1 MLKHFKQGIS
11 LKLQIYSLIVFICM
25 LSFSVKVYTDIDST
39 TDYLESQMASHA
51 QDTATSLGLSISS
64 FLEPSNITIAQ
75 TMASAIFD
83 SGYYSSIRFIDGDG
97 NIVINLN
104 NPRYVDSVPNW
115 FINFIK
121 LKAPTMVSEVSSGWV
136 IAGNLEVTSHV
147 GQSYMTL
154 WEHAKKTLLSAFI
167 ILLVSMIFAYLILQ
181 TVFRPLKD
189 VEHQANLFTK
199 KQFTLNHNLPVAREL
214 RVVTNALNKMVSN
227 LHKTFETLT
236 NQSENLTKQVYLD
249 SLTELGNRK
258 SFENHYKSVVDF
270 LSDDEQ
276 ISIMMVQLPS
286 LDSINKSLTYL
297 DGDNYVLSIANI
309 LKKSVKELNK
319 SKAFRLNGGT
329 FIFFAQHELSFF
341 KSQYH
346 KISKEIQQKENLKL
360 HVNGIANISIA
371 SISKGVSVT
380 SALSLLDTNCTIGE
394 LEISIDDKSETSL
407 SVSQW
412 RQLINDIIKSA
423 EIDYSIQPVKKSKT
437 INKQC
442 YFEVFSH
449 FIHQNNKVNNSH
461 LFSMADN
468 LNLTESLDKVII
480 ENFIPVKE
488 QFPNDLFALN
498 ISKSSLYSKSFINWL
513 VVLSQQTP
521 ILQQNLI
528 FEVNEFDL
536 LHDVDEAKLHI
547 EVLKDLGINVCIE
560 HFGTSLTS
568 FKYLQGLNIS
578 YVKLDG
584 SYMQNLTDDPQSQF
598 FVQTV
603 NNICHGFGIKVLA
616 CLIENSQT
624 LELVEYLGCDG
635 VQGNWIAKPS
645 KVEKK
650 KYKSSKCMFTFCT
663 ETLKFSN
670 YNI

>member
-64 FLEPSNITIAQ
+64 FLEPGNITIAQ

-97 NIVINLN
+97 NILINLN

-154 WEHAKKTLLSAFI
+154 WEHTKKTLLSAFI

-181 TVFRPLKD
+181 TVFKPLKD
-189 VEHQANLFTK
+189 VEQQANLVTK
-199 KQFTLNHNLPVAREL
+199 KQFTLNYNLPVAREL

-227 LHKTFETLT
+227 LHKTFEALT

-270 LSDDEQ
+270 LSDDEH

-449 FIHQNNKVNNSH
+449 FIHQSNKVNNSH

-513 VVLSQQTP
+513 VVLSRQTP

-547 EVLKDLGINVCIE
+547 EVLKDLGINFNF
-560 HFGTSLTS
+560 H
-568 FKYLQGLNIS
+568 
-578 YVKLDG
+578 
-584 SYMQNLTDDPQSQF
+584 
-598 FVQTV
+598 
-603 NNICHGFGIKVLA
+603 
-616 CLIENSQT
+616 
-624 LELVEYLGCDG
+624 
-635 VQGNWIAKPS
+635 
-645 KVEKK
+645 
-650 KYKSSKCMFTFCT
+650 
-663 ETLKFSN
+663 
-670 YNI
+670 

>member
-97 NIVINLN
+97 SILINLN

-154 WEHAKKTLLSAFI
+154 WEHTKKTLLSAFI

-189 VEHQANLFTK
+189 VEQQANLVTK

-214 RVVTNALNKMVSN
+214 RIVTNALNKMVSN

-270 LSDDEQ
+270 LSDDEH

-394 LEISIDDKSETSL
+394 LEISIHDKSETSL

-423 EIDYSIQPVKKSKT
+423 EINYSIQPVKKSKT

-480 ENFIPVKE
+480 ENFIPLKE

-584 SYMQNLTDDPQSQF
+584 SYMQNLTDDSQSQF

-624 LELVEYLGCDG
+624 LELVEDLGCDG

>member
-115 FINFIK
+115 FINFVK

-154 WEHAKKTLLSAFI
+154 WEHTKKTLLSAFI

-189 VEHQANLFTK
+189 VEHQANLVTK

-270 LSDDEQ
+270 LSEDEQ

-584 SYMQNLTDDPQSQF
+584 SYMQNLTDDSQSQF

-624 LELVEYLGCDG
+624 LELVEDLGCDG

>member
-64 FLEPSNITIAQ
+64 FLEPGNITIAQ

-83 SGYYSSIRFIDGDG
+83 SGYYSSIRFKDGDG
-97 NIVINLN
+97 NILINLN

-136 IAGNLEVTSHV
+136 IVGNLEVTSHV
-147 GQSYMTL
+147 GQSYITL
-154 WEHAKKTLLSAFI
+154 WEHTKKTLLSAFL

-181 TVFRPLKD
+181 TVFKPLKD
-189 VEHQANLFTK
+189 VEQQANLVTK
-199 KQFTLNHNLPVAREL
+199 KQFTLNNNLPVAREL

-270 LSDDEQ
+270 LSDDEH
-276 ISIMMVQLPS
+276 ISIMMIQLPS
-286 LDSINKSLTYL
+286 LDNINKSLTYL

-346 KISKEIQQKENLKL
+346 KILKEIQQKENLKL

-584 SYMQNLTDDPQSQF
+584 SYMQNLTDDSQSQF

-624 LELVEYLGCDG
+624 LEIVEDLGCDG

>member
-64 FLEPSNITIAQ
+64 FLEPGNITIAQ

-97 NIVINLN
+97 NILINLN

-154 WEHAKKTLLSAFI
+154 WEHTKKTLLSAFI

-181 TVFRPLKD
+181 TVFKPLKD
-189 VEHQANLFTK
+189 VEQQANLVTK
-199 KQFTLNHNLPVAREL
+199 KQFTLNYNLPVAREL

-270 LSDDEQ
+270 LSDDEH

-480 ENFIPVKE
+480 ENFIPLKE

-584 SYMQNLTDDPQSQF
+584 SYMQNLTDDSQSQF

-603 NNICHGFGIKVLA
+603 NNICHGFGIKPLHWV
-616 CLIENSQT
+616 I
-624 LELVEYLGCDG
+624 
-635 VQGNWIAKPS
+635 
-645 KVEKK
+645 
-650 KYKSSKCMFTFCT
+650 TF
-663 ETLKFSN
+663 
-670 YNI
+670 

>member
-25 LSFSVKVYTDIDST
+25 LSFSVKVFTDIDST

-83 SGYYSSIRFIDGDG
+83 SGYYSSIRFKDGDG
-97 NIVINLN
+97 NILINLN

-136 IAGNLEVTSHV
+136 IVGNLEVTSHV
-147 GQSYMTL
+147 GQSYITL
-154 WEHAKKTLLSAFI
+154 WEHTKKTLLSAFL

-189 VEHQANLFTK
+189 VEQQANLVTK
-199 KQFTLNHNLPVAREL
+199 KQFTLNNNLPVAREL

-258 SFENHYKSVVDF
+258 SFENHYNSVVDF
-270 LSDDEQ
+270 LSDDEH

-468 LNLTESLDKVII
+468 LNLTETLDKVII

-547 EVLKDLGINVCIE
+547 EVLKDLGIHVCIE

-624 LELVEYLGCDG
+624 LELVENLGCDG